1 MIVVHRYK
9 ILDPATGDR
18 VVQLAKR
25 SEEQIKAL
33 GGQIIAGTSEA
44 VEPAMLDDAG
54 RYNPTAR

>member
-1 MIVVHRYK
+1 MIVVHRFK
-9 ILDPATGDR
+9 ILDAATGDW

-33 GGQIIAGTSEA
+33 GGRIIAGTSEA

-54 RYNPTAR
+54 RYIPTAG